1 MHNLLNKLI
10 ISNISTQIISI
21 SFNENLVNILSE
33 NIISNNKL
41 NYSISSMN
49 HLTSKQCSYIIQEDV
64 HYNK

>member
-1 MHNLLNKLI
+1 MHNLL
-10 ISNISTQIISI
+10 NISTQIILI

-41 NYSISSMN
+41 NYSISSMH
-49 HLTSKQCSYIIQEDV
+49 HLMSKQCSYIIQEDV